1 MTPKISGTCCVEVTS
16 SQMSRFV
23 SGNEQQGLQIPEILE
38 VHHLMKRALGNIL
51 YTLRTINIV
60 MSTGESRVYVRF
72 SKNIKIK
79 RKQSFHVL
87 GKRI

>member
-1 MTPKISGTCCVEVTS
+1 
-16 SQMSRFV
+16 MSRFV

-72 SKNIKIK
+72 STKHKDQEEAVISCVGEKDM
-79 RKQSFHVL
+79 RH
-87 GKRI
+87 